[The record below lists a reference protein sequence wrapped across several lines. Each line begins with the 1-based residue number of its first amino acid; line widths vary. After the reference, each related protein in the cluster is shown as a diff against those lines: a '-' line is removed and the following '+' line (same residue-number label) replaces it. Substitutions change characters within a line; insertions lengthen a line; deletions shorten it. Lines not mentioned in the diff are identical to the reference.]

1 MGIPAAPG
9 IISGESRY
17 LDSPSDEIVPNKI
30 LLAMMTDPD
39 WLPHL
44 MNSKGAV
51 TAYGGFLCHTAIV
64 CRELGIPCV
73 TGVGEDSL
81 DQLTSNCENIEVNGN
96 SGSIKVLSKKMKM

>member
-1 MGIPAAPG
+1 
-9 IISGESRY
+9 
-17 LDSPSDEIVPNKI
+17 
-30 LLAMMTDPD
+30 MMTDPD

-73 TGVGEDSL
+73 TGVGEDV
-81 DQLTSNCENIEVNGN
+81 LTALNQEDSQYIEVNGN
-96 SGSIKVLSKKMKM
+96 SGNIKVLEKRKSRM

>member
-1 MGIPAAPG
+1 
-9 IISGESRY
+9 
-17 LDSPSDEIVPNKI
+17 
-30 LLAMMTDPD
+30 MMTDPK

-73 TGVGEDSL
+73 TGVGEDSI
-81 DQLTSNCENIEVNGN
+81 DEITKSETKNIEVNGN
-96 SGSIKVLSKKMKM
+96 SGKINVLAKKKMRT